1 MRDAAPACMRTAGI
15 GAAILVSALL
25 LLAFYVIA
33 RAAGFHVSL
42 WSSLAVT
49 VVLTVVL
56 NLVLGGLSR
65 RRRRF

>member
-1 MRDAAPACMRTAGI
+1 MRTAGL

-25 LLAFYVIA
+25 LLVFYVVA

-42 WSSLAVT
+42 WGSLGMT
-49 VVLTVVL
+49 VLLTVVL
-56 NLVLGGLSR
+56 NLVLGAFSR

>member
-1 MRDAAPACMRTAGI
+1 MRTAGI